1 MNRRDFLK
9 LSAAFG
15 AAFAAGGV
23 PYVFNRISPSKKLR
37 FAEKIPSICLYCSA
51 QCRVNNFRKNGR
63 FISIK
68 GENSSALCPRGL
80 SIPGILNSSESGF
93 KIKRKN
99 SSSWENLGI
108 NDAVDFSAMKI
119 KEIRDRDF
127 QSTENGFIVNNLKT
141 IASVMGSSLSNEEAY
156 YITKFMRTL
165 GILYHGSETLLSH
178 DSASECLKDAFGLSA
193 SHTDIESINDSCV
206 MLIFGADIAMNNP
219 SLVPHILKAK
229 KKGTF
234 IICVDPVSTHTSSL
248 ADIHVR
254 IAPGTDYFFLGALIN
269 YLLKNS
275 LENKDFLLNHTDA
288 SFLTDSILGGAY
300 RLDERGYPESDDSMR
315 KDNSVLRLLSKELA
329 SYTPETAVSTCGIE
343 AGIFLAVSEK
353 ISMCNG
359 KTKFLSSIFGGSF
372 CDNSRGF
379 SSAWLL
385 SVLHIL
391 GGNVSLP
398 NAGIIWLKSGGNEQ
412 GVFDF
417 ASGWAEYP
425 GMIPLPDLGSRNPES
440 DAKTYERNNTSQYDT
455 SIRADFSNSVSALM
469 RAFYTSGNDVM
480 RDSFEY
486 IPKRFGRITTDDFN
500 YKSASGFFS
509 AYFFSGIDASASVFY
524 DLMKNALKADFV
536 FISSDSPDS
545 AKLIDS
551 LGSSAADIILF
562 TTKNRSAKKGSF
574 TDSFRR
580 IKNIRGFGD
589 DPAESDFFTALADKT
604 IKLYES
610 KDGRFPDPLIKSRLR
625 IQSDFIEAMRSEIS
639 GISEGKNV
647 KSFSGASDE
656 KLICANRLYA
666 GYAEGSDFQKDY
678 FWPQNRRALFF
689 SSEYIPSDSVH
700 YKNYEKNNSKAVFD
714 FKTVP
719 FASIVSSFLKLNNP
733 YDAFYSVKNN
743 SGILVIPSG
752 DRISSMPSE
761 ALCSDM
767 FGLPVAEIPSYF
779 SDVPNYSKIIL
790 KSGDKQVVCLVLK
803 KNNSKEIKA
812 GDRTLY
818 PVKLYAY
825 GGFYPRPDY
834 RIFYAEIVKGV

>member
-37 FAEKIPSICLYCSA
+37 FAEKIPSLCLYCSV
-51 QCRVNNFRKNGR
+51 QCRVNNYRKNGR

-99 SSSWENLGI
+99 SSSWENISI
-108 NDAVDFSAMKI
+108 NDAVEFSATKI

-193 SHTDIESINDSCV
+193 SHTDIESIDDSCV

-234 IICVDPVSTHTSSL
+234 IICVDPVSTYTSSL

-275 LENKDFLLNHTDA
+275 FENKEFLLNHTDA
-288 SFLTDSILGGAY
+288 SFITDSILGGAY
-300 RLDERGYPESDDSMR
+300 RLDERGYPESDDSLR
-315 KDNSVLRLLSKELA
+315 KDNSVLSLLSKEFT
-329 SYTPETAVSTCGIE
+329 SYTPEAAVSTCGID

-359 KTKFLSSIFGGSF
+359 KTKFLSSVFGGSF

-398 NAGIIWLKSGGNEQ
+398 NAGIVWLKSGGNEQ

-417 ASGWAEYP
+417 APGW
-425 GMIPLPDLGSRNPES
+425 
-440 DAKTYERNNTSQYDT
+440 
-455 SIRADFSNSVSALM
+455 
-469 RAFYTSGNDVM
+469 
-480 RDSFEY
+480 
-486 IPKRFGRITTDDFN
+486 
-500 YKSASGFFS
+500 
-509 AYFFSGIDASASVFY
+509 
-524 DLMKNALKADFV
+524 
-536 FISSDSPDS
+536 
-545 AKLIDS
+545 
-551 LGSSAADIILF
+551 
-562 TTKNRSAKKGSF
+562 
-574 TDSFRR
+574 
-580 IKNIRGFGD
+580 
-589 DPAESDFFTALADKT
+589 
-604 IKLYES
+604 
-610 KDGRFPDPLIKSRLR
+610 
-625 IQSDFIEAMRSEIS
+625 
-639 GISEGKNV
+639 
-647 KSFSGASDE
+647 
-656 KLICANRLYA
+656 
-666 GYAEGSDFQKDY
+666 
-678 FWPQNRRALFF
+678 
-689 SSEYIPSDSVH
+689 
-700 YKNYEKNNSKAVFD
+700 
-714 FKTVP
+714 
-719 FASIVSSFLKLNNP
+719 
-733 YDAFYSVKNN
+733 
-743 SGILVIPSG
+743 
-752 DRISSMPSE
+752 
-761 ALCSDM
+761 
-767 FGLPVAEIPSYF
+767 
-779 SDVPNYSKIIL
+779 
-790 KSGDKQVVCLVLK
+790 
-803 KNNSKEIKA
+803 
-812 GDRTLY
+812 
-818 PVKLYAY
+818 
-825 GGFYPRPDY
+825 
-834 RIFYAEIVKGV
+834 

>member
-37 FAEKIPSICLYCSA
+37 FAEKIPSLCLYCSA
-51 QCRVNNFRKNGR
+51 QCRVNNYRKNGQ

-80 SIPGILNSSESGF
+80 SIPGLLNSAKSVF
-93 KIKRKN
+93 RIKRKN
-99 SSSWENLGI
+99 STTWDNIDI
-108 NDAVDFSAMKI
+108 NKAIEFSAMKI

-193 SHTDIESINDSCV
+193 SHTDIESMNDSCV

-219 SLVPHILKAK
+219 SIVPQILKAK

-254 IAPGTDYFFLGALIN
+254 IVPGTDYFLIGALIN

-275 LENKDFLLNHTDA
+275 FENKEFLLNHTDA
-288 SFLTDSILGGAY
+288 SFLTDSVMGGAY
-300 RLDERGYPESDDSMR
+300 RMDERGYPESDDSMR
-315 KDNSVLRLLSKELA
+315 RENSVLSLLSKELA
-329 SYTPETAVSTCGIE
+329 SYTPEAAVSACGID

-353 ISMCNG
+353 VSMCNG
-359 KTKFLSSIFGGSF
+359 KTKFLSSVFGGSF

-398 NAGIIWLKSGGNEQ
+398 NAGIAWLKSGGNEQ

-417 ASGWAEYP
+417 APGWAEYP
-425 GMIPLPDLGSRNPES
+425 GMIPLPDLSSRNPES

-469 RAFYTSGNDVM
+469 RAFYTSGNDIM

-486 IPKRFGRITTDDFN
+486 LPKRFGRISTDDFN
-500 YKSASGFFS
+500 LKSGSGFFS
-509 AYFFSGIDASASVFY
+509 AYFLSGIDVSSSVFN
-524 DLMKNALKADFV
+524 DLMKNALKSDFV

-545 AKLIDS
+545 DKIIDS
-551 LGSSAADIILF
+551 FETSGADIILF
-562 TTKNRSAKKGSF
+562 TAKNRSAKKGSF

-580 IKNIRGFGD
+580 IKSIRGFGD
-589 DPAESDFFTALADKT
+589 EPSESDFFTALADRT

-610 KDGRFPDPLIKSRLR
+610 KDGRFPDPLMKSRLR
-625 IQSDFIEAMRSEIS
+625 IQSDFIESMRSEIS
-639 GISEGKNV
+639 GISEGKNI
-647 KSFSGASDE
+647 KSFAGGSDK
-656 KLICANRLYA
+656 KLICANRFYA
-666 GYAEGSDFQKDY
+666 GYAESSDFHKDF
-678 FWPQNRRALFF
+678 FWPQNRRAVFF
-689 SSEYIPSDSVH
+689 SSEYIPSDSVL
-700 YKNYEKNNSKAVFD
+700 YRNYEKNNSKAVFNL
-714 FKTVP
+714 KTVP
-719 FASIVSSFLKLNNP
+719 YASIVSSFLKLNNP
-733 YDAFYSVKNN
+733 LDSFYSAKNN
-743 SGILVIPSG
+743 SGIFVIPSG
-752 DRISSMPSE
+752 DKISSMPSE
-761 ALCSDM
+761 ALCSEM
-767 FGLPVAEIPSYF
+767 FGLPVAEIPAYF
-779 SDVPNYSKIIL
+779 SDIPNYSRIIL
-790 KSGDKQVVCLVLK
+790 KSGDKQIACLVLK

-818 PVKLYAY
+818 PVKVYAY
-825 GGFYPRPDY
+825 GGFNPRPDY